1 MTTLPRLAQAIFEVE
16 GIRVHLSG
24 QPPAGAAYW
33 KTRFDGDATVAEFK
47 QRFKRRFPDVDID
60 LFNGVGMSA
69 LGNRLLKNLRASYE
83 FTWIQDE
90 YRDTLVA
97 LGLIVEGQ
105 KKRIAALRKALRQS
119 AQAAEPEEEVFGA
132 YAALGVKPEAT
143 DEEIRHA
150 FKKRMQVFHPDRF
163 ANVDPLLVELVSA
176 KAQEINRARDEIA
189 RQRAQ
194 PEAA

>member
-1 MTTLPRLAQAIFEVE
+1 MTTLDRLAQAIFDVE
-16 GIRVHLSG
+16 GVRPLLSG
-24 QPPAGAAYW
+24 QAPSGVAYW
-33 KTRFDGDATVAEFK
+33 KTSFDGDATVAAFK
-47 QRFKRRFPDVDID
+47 LRFARRFPNVEVELLD
-60 LFNGVGMSA
+60 GVGNFA
-69 LGNRLLKNLRASYE
+69 HGNRLMKNLRATYDYA
-83 FTWIQDE
+83 WIENE
-90 YRDTLVA
+90 YSETVLA
-97 LGLIVEGQ
+97 LDQILKDQ
-105 KKRIAALRKALRQS
+105 KKQIAALRKALRQT
-119 AQAAEPEEEVFGA
+119 AQAAEPEEEMFDA
-132 YAALGVKPEAT
+132 YAALGVKPDAS